1 MVPNV
6 LSEMCPSAICGSTHV
21 LYVLT
26 LKYSFACL
34 VLFCL
39 LSVKVH
45 YHPDSDLALYLGDG
59 LKVKWLLI
67 AGEVTGEVS
76 SMKDGLKSHLVWTPN
91 SQSSV

>member
-1 MVPNV
+1 MFSLNVVPNV

-39 LSVKVH
+39 LIKCTITS
-45 YHPDSDLALYLGDG
+45 DSDLVPLFR
-59 LKVKWLLI
+59 
-67 AGEVTGEVS
+67 
-76 SMKDGLKSHLVWTPN
+76 
-91 SQSSV
+91 